1 MLRLRGAVLG
11 CMPAL
16 TTAQTLWR
24 EQLGCGWQSGT
35 VRVRRPQATQY
46 SHWLPPAASR
56 APN

>member
-24 EQLGCGWQSGT
+24 EQLGGWQSGT
-35 VRVRRPQATQY
+35 VLSFSWAAVTCY
-46 SHWLPPAASR
+46 SR
-56 APN
+56 